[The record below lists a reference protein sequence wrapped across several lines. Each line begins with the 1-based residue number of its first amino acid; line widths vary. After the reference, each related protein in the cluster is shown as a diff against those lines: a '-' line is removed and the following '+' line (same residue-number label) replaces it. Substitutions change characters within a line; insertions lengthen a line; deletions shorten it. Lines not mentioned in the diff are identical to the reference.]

1 MSSHFPFSSRRV
13 YEDFTFV
20 HMCSCFA
27 WRPVEYLYKKAS
39 LLVDEKP
46 AFLANTV
53 LTPVI
58 LLASATPTFRVTFGD
73 RDKLLAL
80 HYDRTRSVRTVCTD
94 RCAVRRHCQLD
105 RSVTVVLI
113 LELIYCFYFCLSSIG
128 IVVVQYDVVSI
139 AMLSNTI
146 RNVSIHL
153 NLRKCRESA
162 RLLHISSRHLAH
174 RPFKHD

>member
-20 HMCSCFA
+20 RTCSCFA

-80 HYDRTRSVRTVCTD
+80 HIFNSS
-94 RCAVRRHCQLD
+94 LD
-105 RSVTVVLI
+105 YL
-113 LELIYCFYFCLSSIG
+113 FACL
-128 IVVVQYDVVSI
+128 
-139 AMLSNTI
+139 
-146 RNVSIHL
+146 
-153 NLRKCRESA
+153 
-162 RLLHISSRHLAH
+162 LLY
-174 RPFKHD
+174 